1 MKRSK
6 KESDLRVRRTHK
18 LLWNALEEL
27 LSEPSQA
34 FNSITVNQICE
45 RAMVHRT
52 TFYKHFEDKYDLL
65 FFGMSQF
72 KNDYMK
78 LSLEE
83 RVKKPFENMSKMPNL
98 GLIEKIVKT
107 QKMDDILNS
116 FIKNQVKETLQ
127 NDILEMNKRGESTAV
142 PIEIITEFYSGVI
155 ALMSTWWFQNDRK
168 VPAEQMDRYLFEL
181 MNKDFFK

>member
-1 MKRSK
+1 MKTTK
-6 KESDLRVRRTHK
+6 NESDLRVRRTYK

-27 LSEPSQA
+27 LSEPSQS
-34 FNSITVNQICE
+34 FNTITVNQICE

-65 FFGMSQF
+65 FFGMSEF
-72 KNDYMK
+72 KYDYMK

-107 QKMDDILNS
+107 QKID
-116 FIKNQVKETLQ
+116 
-127 NDILEMNKRGESTAV
+127 
-142 PIEIITEFYSGVI
+142 
-155 ALMSTWWFQNDRK
+155 
-168 VPAEQMDRYLFEL
+168 
-181 MNKDFFK
+181 